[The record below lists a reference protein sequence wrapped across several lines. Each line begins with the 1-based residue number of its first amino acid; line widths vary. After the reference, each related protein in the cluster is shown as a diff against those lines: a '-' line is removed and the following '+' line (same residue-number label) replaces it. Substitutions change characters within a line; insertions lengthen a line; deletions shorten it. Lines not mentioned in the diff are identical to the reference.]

1 MLFIRI
7 SQGTTVWLQRWL
19 ESGERAIIVP
29 LFEGETYEIEVYGKG
44 GELLKGEKILAK
56 REGIFLTLPKGKI
69 ETKILSKE
77 DIVKFIKELITK
89 KFDDELKEQLA
100 LTKSMYPDAK
110 LNEKQ
115 IRGGRLEHLIWLYLQ
130 KMRIE
135 SIIDSAIWS
144 GKVSDYGLAYPASG
158 KPDILVY
165 IDNIVIVL
173 EVTIIP
179 DIRMQWSAEGASVPD
194 HVKTF
199 ALQNPEKKVIGLFV
213 APSIHHQLK
222 KNLDTQAKVDR
233 LPMLS
238 ITMEEFLFFLSIPSR
253 TEFKNRLIKI
263 VQEQL
268 PSF

>member
-7 SQGTTVWLQRWL
+7 SQDMTVWFQRWF
-19 ESGERAIIVP
+19 ESGERSVTVP

-44 GELLKGEKILAK
+44 GELLKREEILAR

-89 KFDDELKEQLA
+89 KFDDELKEQLT
-100 LTKSMYPDAK
+100 LIKSMYPDSK

-130 KMRIE
+130 KLRIE
-135 SIIDSAIWS
+135 NIIDAAIWS
-144 GKVSDYGLAYPASG
+144 GKVGDYGLAYPSSG
-158 KPDILVY
+158 NPDILVY

-199 ALQNPEKKVIGLFV
+199 ALQNHEKKVIGLFV
-213 APSIHHQLK
+213 APSIYHQLK
-222 KNLDTQAKVDR
+222 KNLDAQAKIDR
-233 LPMLS
+233 LPILS
-238 ITMEEFLFFLSIPSR
+238 ITMEEFLFFLSMPSR
-253 TEFKNRLIKI
+253 TEFKDRLIKM

-268 PSF
+268 LSF